1 MDVEA
6 WMGLSG
12 GVVAVASAA
21 ISFAQARSS
30 RASAAHSDRQARAAE
45 EQVRIAQEQLEHARQ
60 AQREANEPYVIVDIQ
75 QDRPGVPVLM
85 LVVENIGPTVARNV
99 RITASPPLESGLG
112 DDLTRNLQDALARTI
127 PMLPPGRRLT
137 FLFDDQKRL
146 DSALPL
152 VYDFVV
158 QSEGPYGPVEDLE
171 YTVDLG
177 TWRGSLLGE
186 RTTKKIEDKLGEIGT
201 SLQALTGH
209 YQRAN
214 ADSIRAENDRTAE
227 RLRQRRAQRQ
237 AEQAQTTAPP
247 DNTDP

>member
-12 GVVAVASAA
+12 GAVAVASAA

-45 EQVRIAQEQLEHARQ
+45 EQVRVAREQLEHAQR
-60 AQREANEPYVIVDIQ
+60 AHREANEPYVIVDIQ

-99 RITASPPLESGLG
+99 RITATPPLESGWG
-112 DDLTRNLQDALARTI
+112 DDLTQNLQDALARTI

-137 FLFDDQKRL
+137 FLFDDEKRL
-146 DSALPL
+146 DSGLPL
-152 VYDFVV
+152 VYNFVV

-186 RTTKKIEDKLGEIGT
+186 RATKKLEDKLGEIGT
-201 SLQALTGH
+201 GLEELAGH
-209 YQRAN
+209 YRRAN

-227 RLRQRRAQRQ
+227 RLRQRRTQRQ
-237 AEQAQTTAPP
+237 AQETQAPAPDSTEP
-247 DNTDP
+247 